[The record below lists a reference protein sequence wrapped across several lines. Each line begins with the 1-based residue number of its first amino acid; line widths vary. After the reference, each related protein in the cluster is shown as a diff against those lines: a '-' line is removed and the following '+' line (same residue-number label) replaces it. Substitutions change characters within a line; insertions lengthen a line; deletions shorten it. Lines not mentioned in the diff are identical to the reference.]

1 MKLNLSRPI
10 VFFDLET
17 TGTNVGKDRIVEIS
31 LVKVFPNGDED
42 VKTRRLNPEM
52 HIPEQSTAIHGI
64 TDEDVKDCPTF
75 KQIAVSL
82 KELLN
87 GCDLAGYNSNK
98 FDVPLLAEEFFR
110 AGIDADLH
118 NRKFVDVQTIF
129 YKKEPRTLTAAYKF
143 YCNADLIGAHG
154 AAADTMAT
162 YEVLK
167 AQLDRYNDVENN
179 IDFLADYT
187 SFTKNVD
194 FAGAMVY
201 NDKQEAVFN
210 FGKHKGRRVVD
221 VLKSEP
227 GYYGWMMQN
236 DFSHDT
242 KAMLTKIKESMKEA
256 QKAAEKATNE
266 AEMNKEAT
274 SEDLNALANKFKKR

>member
-1 MKLNLSRPI
+1 MKLNLTRPL

-31 LVKVFPNGDED
+31 FVKIYPNGDED
-42 VKTRRLNPEM
+42 IKTRRLNPEM
-52 HIPEQSTAIHGI
+52 HIPEASSAVHGI

-75 KQIAVSL
+75 RQIAASL
-82 KELLN
+82 KEQIAD
-87 GCDLAGYNSNK
+87 CDLAGYNSNK
-98 FDVPLLAEEFFR
+98 FDVPLLAEEFHR

-118 NRKFVDVQTIF
+118 NRRFIDVQTIF

-143 YCNADLIGAHG
+143 YCNAELIGAHG
-154 AAADTMAT
+154 ATADTKAT

-167 AQLDRYNDVENN
+167 AQLDRYDDIENDV
-179 IDFLADYT
+179 DFLAEYT

-201 NDKQEAVFN
+201 NDQNEEVFN
-210 FGKHKGRRVVD
+210 FGKHKGKKVRD

-242 KAMLTKIKESMKEA
+242 KAMLTKIKESLKSENA
-256 QKAAEKATNE
+256 KND

-274 SEDLNALANKFKKR
+274 ADQLSALAGKFQKR